1 MVIQFGFCT
10 IFVASFPL
18 APLMALLNNIIEI
31 RLDAF
36 KFVNLKR
43 RVPVEMA
50 KNIGAWEKIL
60 EVLAA
65 VALIANALV
74 AGFTSDKVPT
84 LTLIDRFYL
93 WILLS
98 YT

>member
-1 MVIQFGFCT
+1 MVDSTGF
-10 IFVASFPL
+10 
-18 APLMALLNNIIEI
+18 
-31 RLDAF
+31 
-36 KFVNLKR
+36 LKI
-43 RVPVEMA
+43 VDFSW

-65 VALIANALV
+65 VALIANTLV
-74 AGFTSDKVPT
+74 AGFTSDIVPT

-98 YT
+98 YTKQIGRSERLYSQNT